1 MVLGAQIGPLPY
13 PCLPACR
20 EARKAPPASPA
31 PGVSL
36 IIWTF
41 PITVNI
47 LGEFPLQHPKRTRFR
62 LFRAFPGAFRSFGSL
77 FTYKIFRIFFVR
89 SADNPHRMKSLVIPP
104 NRDVSFLT

>member
-62 LFRAFPGAFRSFGSL
+62 LFGLNRVRFALLVL
-77 FTYKIFRIFFVR
+77 FLPTKF
-89 SADNPHRMKSLVIPP
+89 SA
-104 NRDVSFLT
+104 SFLFVLPIILTG